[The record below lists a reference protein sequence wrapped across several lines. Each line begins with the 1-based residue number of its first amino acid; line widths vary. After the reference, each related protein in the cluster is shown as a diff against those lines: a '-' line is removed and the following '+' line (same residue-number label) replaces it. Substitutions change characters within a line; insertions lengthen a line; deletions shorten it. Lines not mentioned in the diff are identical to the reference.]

1 MFHLTYIRI
10 IRFTFNLSAYFQELS
25 KCENTTTGFVDGL
38 SSETDLLAG
47 KSWFPLLDLKPS
59 CNSFGTYYIMTSAS
73 LEKNGTDL
81 RYNYSCCDFEIQLR
95 QVTVN
100 STNWEYG
107 TIGLT
112 NAISKCPIDCGKFAF
127 ITSFQLERDSSNIRY
142 SYTCYEVL
150 DQHLMQC
157 KTNATRRVVQNEFS
171 TFTLAEVPV
180 LCDAGFGLSW
190 LQLQIEHGLW
200 GFNFRCCKAAY

>member
-38 SSETDLLAG
+38 SSETDLHAG

-81 RYNYSCCDFEIQLR
+81 RYSYSCCDFEIQLR
-95 QVTVN
+95 QLTVN
-100 STNWEYG
+100 WTNWEYG
-107 TIGLT
+107 ASGNTY
-112 NAISKCPIDCGKFAF
+112 AISKFTIDCGKFAF

-150 DQHLMQC
+150 EQHLMQC
-157 KTNATRRVVQNEFS
+157 TTNTTRLVAHNQFS
-171 TFTLAEVPV
+171 IFTLAEVPV
-180 LCDAGFGLSW
+180 LCDAGFGLSS
-190 LQLQIEHGLW
+190 LQIHLHNGLW
-200 GFNFRCCKAAY
+200 GFNYRCCKAAH